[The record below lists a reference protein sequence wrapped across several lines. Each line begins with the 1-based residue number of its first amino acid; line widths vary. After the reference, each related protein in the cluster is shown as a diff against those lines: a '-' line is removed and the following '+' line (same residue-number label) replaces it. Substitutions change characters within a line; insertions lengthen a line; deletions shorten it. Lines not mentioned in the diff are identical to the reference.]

1 MRLNHSS
8 SLSWQ
13 SNSTCSLSGSSGVT
27 QEGQIARKHHIK
39 SKFTEN
45 SWPGGGEVGCELG
58 WVGEEQGLLSM
69 GSKGTN
75 LRCLGLVQVPTAS
88 PTCSEDL
95 SLPHSHLWE
104 FPFQNPKQENLI
116 ASLDFTQTPKLG

>member
-1 MRLNHSS
+1 M
-8 SLSWQ
+8 
-13 SNSTCSLSGSSGVT
+13 
-27 QEGQIARKHHIK
+27 
-39 SKFTEN
+39 
-45 SWPGGGEVGCELG
+45 GCELG